1 MSSTEDKPLTGVK
14 KRQEI
19 DKTRKQ
25 LFVWVAVASAAV
37 VVCIT
42 VGINLFHQIQYQS
55 KVNGELG
62 KTEKT
67 MKNNVTN
74 SKKVIQ
80 AVDKLR
86 TNEALASVNKPDGSN
101 VFQVVLDAM
110 PTSNDAV
117 ALSSSIQSK
126 ILEPSTGVTINSINV
141 ESTGTGDTGESTSD
155 DASSSSSSSSDASFP
170 TAQSINFTVSM
181 TGSSE
186 QIDNA
191 LKNIEKTIRPIDI
204 NSINIQG
211 TDSKL
216 EVTLNCTTYYTES
229 VKFKLGEKTVNYEE
243 K

>member
-1 MSSTEDKPLTGVK
+1 MSSVDDKPLTGVK

-19 DKTRKQ
+19 DKARKQ
-25 LFVWVAVASAAV
+25 LFAWVAIASAAV

-42 VGINLFHQIQYQS
+42 VGINIFHQIQYQT

-67 MKNNVTN
+67 MKDNVTN
-74 SKKVIQ
+74 SKKVIRS
-80 AVDKLR
+80 VDKLR

-101 VFQVVLDAM
+101 VFQVVLDGM

-126 ILEPSTGVTINSINV
+126 ILEPSTGVTIESINV
-141 ESTGTGDTGESTSD
+141 ESTGAGDTGEATGGS
-155 DASSSSSSSSDASFP
+155 ASSSPSSNGSFP
-170 TAQSINFTVSM
+170 TAQPISFTVTM
-181 TGSSE
+181 TGSFE
-186 QIDNA
+186 QINNA
-191 LKNIEKTIRPIDI
+191 LKSIEKTIRPIDI
-204 NSINIQG
+204 NSMSIQG

-216 EVTLNCTTYYTES
+216 EVTLSCTTYYTEP
-229 VKFKLGEKTVNYEE
+229 VKFKLGEKTVDYEE